1 MMKKNVLRRN
11 IRALLVVFTIMF
23 AGLVVYLGYAV
34 FMYGERWFVTPYNPR
49 IQNMETTVK
58 AGDLKDRTGR
68 ALLTIDSEGNRK
80 YLEDSDMR
88 ESVAHIVGDSYGM
101 TYGAQTMFAKY
112 LFGFDKDTITRIV
125 DLVSGEERRGSDV
138 TLTIDAKLSE
148 RALDVMD
155 GNRGAIV
162 VMNYKT
168 GEILAS
174 VSSPAFDPT
183 DMKEFLEGGGESEL
197 VNRAFSGLYP
207 PGSTFKLVTAAALID
222 NDLDDF
228 TATCEGSTEIG
239 GKTIKCT
246 GEHGEEDL
254 EDAIRHSCNVYFAQG
269 SQQLGAQKL
278 AAEANK
284 FLFNNDML
292 FDDVVMNESVF
303 ESTDDK
309 TNLAWSSIGQYH
321 DLITPLHAC
330 MIAGA
335 IANDGVMMQP
345 KLLYSVNNS
354 LKTTYSLMPRA
365 AATPIGADT
374 AQQLQE
380 MMIAAVKD
388 GTGRKAALKSYSV
401 GGKTG
406 TAEIAAGDGNAEH
419 AWFVGFVDDDE
430 HPLAIAVI
438 LEKAGSGGGNAAPV
452 AAKVLAKAI
461 DIGY

>member
-1 MMKKNVLRRN
+1 MKKNRLRSN
-11 IRALLVVFTIMF
+11 IRVLMVVFTMMF
-23 AGLVVYLGYAV
+23 VGLVVYLGYAV
-34 FMYGERWFVTPYNPR
+34 VVYGERWFVTPYNPR

-58 AGDLKDRTGR
+58 AGDLRDRTGR
-68 ALLTIDSEGNRK
+68 TLLSIDDDGTRD
-80 YLEDSDMR
+80 YLKDDDMR
-88 ESVAHIVGDSYGM
+88 LAVAHIVGDSYGM

-125 DLVSGEERRGSDV
+125 DVVSGEERTGSDV
-138 TLTIDAKLSE
+138 ALTVDAELSAAA
-148 RALDVMD
+148 RDAMGDH
-155 GNRGAIV
+155 RGAVV

-174 VSSPAFDPT
+174 VSSPSFDPNNM
-183 DMKEFLEGGGESEL
+183 DEFLEGGGESEL

-222 NDLDDF
+222 NGMDGF
-228 TATCEGSTEIG
+228 TTTCNGSTEIG

-246 GEHGEEDL
+246 GEHGEENL
-254 EDAIRHSCNVYFAQG
+254 EEALAHSCNVYFAEAA
-269 SQQLGAQKL
+269 QQMGTQKL

-292 FDDVVMNESVF
+292 WGDVMMGESVY
-303 ESTDDK
+303 EPTDDK
-309 TNLAWSSIGQYH
+309 TNLSWSSIGQYH

-335 IANDGVMMQP
+335 IANDGVMMEP
-345 KLLYSVNNS
+345 KLLYSVSNS
-354 LKTTYSLMPRA
+354 LKTTYSVSPKT
-365 AATPIGADT
+365 AATPISAAT
-374 AQQLQE
+374 AEELQE
-380 MMIAAVKD
+380 MMIGAVKN
-388 GTGRKAALKSYSV
+388 GTGKKAALKNYTV

-406 TAEIAAGDGNAEH
+406 TAEIADGETNAEH

-438 LEKAGSGGGNAAPV
+438 LERAGSGGSNAAPV
-452 AAKVLAKAI
+452 AKKVLTKAI
-461 DIGY
+461 NIGY